1 MKKGDKKMIYEPLFD
16 RILAKSLDMEEKT
29 SSGIVLGKT
38 SEQGAVKACVVST
51 GHGTFENGVFVPMCV
66 QKGDVVLFEEQY
78 AVEIYIKGQKYYLV
92 KQTDILA
99 KEKGE
104 NEGEKVY

>member
-1 MKKGDKKMIYEPLFD
+1 MNYEPLFD
-16 RILAKSLDMEEKT
+16 RILAQSLDDEEKT

-38 SEQGAVKACVVST
+38 SEQGALKARVVST
-51 GHGTFENGVFVPMCV
+51 GHGSFENGVFVPMCV
-66 QKGDVVLFEEQY
+66 QKGDVVLFEAQY
-78 AVEIYIKGQKYYLV
+78 AVEIYFKGQKHYLI

-104 NEGEKVY
+104 N

>member
-1 MKKGDKKMIYEPLFD
+1 MNYEPLFD
-16 RILAKSLDMEEKT
+16 RVLAKSMDCEEKT
-29 SSGIVLGKT
+29 QSGIVLGKT

-51 GHGTFENGVFVPMCV
+51 GHGTFENGIFVPMCV

-78 AVEIYIKGQKYYLV
+78 AVEIFVKGQKFYLV

-104 NEGEKVY
+104 NENEKVH